1 MSVNRSMRH
10 TKNHRCPVCGGADED
25 PRGRDKRCF
34 GWTSSDGEWCH
45 CTREEL
51 AGSIDAGP
59 DGAYAHRMHGS
70 CRCGVQHGEAQ
81 SSVVVRD
88 DIEAM
93 YDYKDERGNLLFQV
107 VRKTGKK
114 FLQRRPDGA
123 NWIWQTSGIRR
134 VLFRLPELLA
144 GDKDKPVYI
153 VEGERDVETLER
165 SGYLA
170 TTNPGGAGKWGFVA
184 EEARKV
190 LAGRT
195 VVVIADAD
203 KPGRDHAKTI
213 QDSLSDVAKVRVI
226 EAPEPHKDA
235 TDFVEKGG
243 NLAELLARRPAHSFK
258 IQWAPALAQP
268 LPPVE
273 WLCEGYSIPRKAY
286 CLVAGE
292 SYSGKSLWITD
303 LALAIAAGKSA
314 VGLHQAKQGRVLWL
328 DYDGQGERITRTR
341 LQRMARA
348 YGYELSELGENFGYV
363 WLPQAR
369 LDDPDAVDKFTALL
383 DGVSFVVIDSWR
395 GACPKTDE
403 KDRAAVQR
411 VGESMLRIIE
421 RTGCTP
427 MMVDHTTKPP
437 RERQGGEQRSAM
449 HDIHG
454 STAKAE
460 LAEWVVM
467 FQKAEGKPVKVIHSK
482 ERAAA
487 KTMAPFWLRYEDVP
501 QGADPRWGL
510 SVAHLDQEQLN
521 EPSGDFEEKK
531 EAIIRAFKRRKRPM
545 SANDVCAMVPGRRA
559 TVLLAL
565 KDLLDEGRVH
575 EIAISPGHG
584 SSTTYALSAN
594 YDRMPP
600 KIMGGRA

>member
-1 MSVNRSMRH
+1 MSVNRQMRH
-10 TKNHRCPVCGGADED
+10 TKRNRCPICGGCDED
-25 PRGRDKRCF
+25 TRGKEKRCH
-34 GWTSSDGEWCH
+34 GWTTTDGDWCH
-45 CTREEL
+45 CTREEH
-51 AGSIDAGP
+51 AGNIEQGP
-59 DGAYAHRMHGS
+59 DGCFSHLMHGS
-70 CRCGVQHGEAQ
+70 CRCGMTHGEAK
-81 SSVVVRD
+81 SGTIPRD

-107 VRKTGKK
+107 VRKSGKR
-114 FLQRRPDGA
+114 FLQRRPDGD

-134 VLFRLPELLA
+134 VLFRLPEILA
-144 GDKDKPVYI
+144 ADTSKPVYI

-165 SGYLA
+165 SGHLA
-170 TTNPGGAGKWGFVA
+170 TTSPGGAGKWRFVA
-184 EEARKV
+184 DEAAKV
-190 LAGRT
+190 LGGRE
-195 VVVIADAD
+195 VIVIADAD
-203 KPGRDHAKTI
+203 GPGREHAKAI
-213 QDSLSDVAKVRVI
+213 QESLVGVAKSCRVI
-226 EAPEPHKDA
+226 EPPAPHKDA
-235 TDFVEKGG
+235 TEFVDAGG
-243 NLAELLARRPAHSFK
+243 DLAELLTTRPAHSFK
-258 IQWAPALAQP
+258 IQWAPALAEP

-273 WLCEGYSIPRKAY
+273 WLCEGYSIPRKSY

-303 LALAIAAGKSA
+303 LAMAIAAGKDA
-314 VGLHQAKQGRVLWL
+314 VGLHNAKRGKVLWL

-348 YGYELSELGENFGYV
+348 RGYELADLGDHFGYI

-369 LDDPDAVDKFTALL
+369 LDDPDAVEKFSALL

-403 KDRAAVQR
+403 KDRGKVQV

-460 LAEWVVM
+460 LAQWVVM
-467 FQKAEGKPVKVIHSK
+467 FQKVEGKPVKVIHSK

-487 KTMAPFWLRYEDVP
+487 KTMAPFWLNYEDIP
-501 QGADPRWGL
+501 RGGDPRWGL
-510 SVAHLDQEQLN
+510 QVTHLEREQLT
-521 EPSGDFEEKK
+521 ESAPGDYEEKK
-531 EAIIRAFKRRKRPM
+531 EAVIRAFKRRRKPM
-545 SANDVCAMVPGRRA
+545 SANDVCGMVTGRKV
-559 TVLLAL
+559 TLLLIL
-565 KDLLDEGRVH
+565 KDLLEDGRLRETGEGLLMLDPNH
-575 EIAISPGHG
+575 
-584 SSTTYALSAN
+584 
-594 YDRMPP
+594 DRAPP
-600 KIMGGRA
+600 KVVP